1 MHEHSCGKWIQVSWP
16 TATCAIWRSKIL
28 QHIEVTCATFS
39 TYVWNTWKCDVHL
52 KNRWNIWKRCLQHA
66 FIFIATCATSGFS
79 FTTCITNIDNMRI
92 KHWEHSIHKLAT
104 CAFCKTWWCAR
115 EMGASQPAPA
125 MVEKL
130 QQRYKEAPPAPYDA
144 ARPPLPHCGRVA
156 AWQRSSSPHAWC
168 SRVPRR
174 VARPSPWQSR
184 GAYPGGRRAAR
195 ARAHT
200 PWEVG
205 PPPPAV

>member
-1 MHEHSCGKWIQVSWP
+1 MKHLEKML
-16 TATCAIWRSKIL
+16 ATCVYI
-28 QHIEVTCATFS
+28 HC
-39 TYVWNTWKCDVHL
+39 NMC
-52 KNRWNIWKRCLQHA
+52 NIW
-66 FIFIATCATSGFS
+66 I

-156 AWQRSSSPHAWC
+156 AWQRSSSPHA
-168 SRVPRR
+168 
-174 VARPSPWQSR
+174 
-184 GAYPGGRRAAR
+184 
-195 ARAHT
+195 
-200 PWEVG
+200 
-205 PPPPAV
+205 